1 MILTVTLNPCV
12 DHTAEIDHLI
22 PGGTN
27 HVLTSR
33 QDPSGKGVNV
43 GIALRQLGANPFC
56 TGITRKGNAALLD
69 AVLDSRGIPH
79 DFFPAAGQLRT
90 NLKLFDRSHGV
101 MTECNEKG
109 SPVTAEELDGFLS
122 LFARLL
128 PRAKLLVLSGSV
140 PPGVPDDIYRTLALS
155 AQSLRIP
162 VILDA
167 SGPLLR
173 EGILAHPALIK
184 PNIDELRE
192 AFGVTASEK
201 QDLAASCR
209 EILQKHE
216 LSYLC
221 LSMGEQ
227 GAMLVTQTEAW
238 ETPGS
243 PVEVRGVQGAGDSMV
258 AGLCLGLLHGDSPDE
273 LLRAAVAAAQGSLEK
288 PGTLLCERSDF
299 ERFLPQIPVQPITL

>member
-27 HVLTSR
+27 HVLTSQ

-43 GIALRQLGANPFC
+43 GIVLHQLGANPFC
-56 TGITRKGNAALLD
+56 TGITRQGNADLLD
-69 AVLDSRGIPH
+69 AVLDSREIPH

-90 NLKLFDRSHGV
+90 NLKLFDRSRGV

-128 PRAKLLVLSGSV
+128 PQAELLVLSGSV
-140 PPGVPDDIYRTLALS
+140 PPGVPDDIYRTLSVS
-155 AQSLRIP
+155 AESFGIA
-162 VILDA
+162 VSLDA
-167 SGPLLR
+167 CGHLLR
-173 EGILAHPALIK
+173 EGLLAYPTLIK
-184 PNIDELRE
+184 PNLDELRE
-192 AFGVTASEK
+192 AFGVTVSEK
-201 QDLAASCR
+201 QKLAGACR
-209 EILQKHE
+209 KILQE
-216 LSYLC
+216 YDLSCLC

-258 AGLCLGLLHGDSPDE
+258 AGLCLGLLHGDSPDK